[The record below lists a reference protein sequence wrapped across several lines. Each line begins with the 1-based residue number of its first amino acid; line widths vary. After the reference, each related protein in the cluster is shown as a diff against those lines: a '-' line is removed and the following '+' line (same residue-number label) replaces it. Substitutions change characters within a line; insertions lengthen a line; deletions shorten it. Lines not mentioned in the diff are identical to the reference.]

1 MLIIDSMM
9 DVDIEKIKWKT
20 LIRNK
25 NQLINQTIH

>member
-9 DVDIEKIKWKT
+9 DVDIEKSKWKT

>member
-1 MLIIDSMM
+1 MM
-9 DVDIEKIKWKT
+9 DVYIEKSKWKT